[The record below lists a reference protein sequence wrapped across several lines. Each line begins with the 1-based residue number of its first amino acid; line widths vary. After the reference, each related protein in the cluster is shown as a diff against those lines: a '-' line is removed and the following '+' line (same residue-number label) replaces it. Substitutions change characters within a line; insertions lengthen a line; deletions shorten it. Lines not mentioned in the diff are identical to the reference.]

1 MSEPTQ
7 KLDCTAAVSGRAF
20 GRGRHRV
27 IAGGGV
33 IASGVLDSRYRAT
46 PYDDLLDLL
55 ADRRPGWARAIAKLR
70 AFNATRRR
78 LRARLKTSDWND
90 VVLADANANHIVEA
104 DGWVA
109 AQPGPAC
116 ALDAMT
122 IHAADKDASASTN
135 PRKELPK

>member
-1 MSEPTQ
+1 M
-7 KLDCTAAVSGRAF
+7 
-20 GRGRHRV
+20 
-27 IAGGGV
+27 

-55 ADRRPGWARAIAKLR
+55 ADRQASARLGRAAIAKLR
-70 AFNATRRR
+70 AFNVRDAAAA

-104 DGWVA
+104 DGWVLPHSL
-109 AQPGPAC
+109 AQLC